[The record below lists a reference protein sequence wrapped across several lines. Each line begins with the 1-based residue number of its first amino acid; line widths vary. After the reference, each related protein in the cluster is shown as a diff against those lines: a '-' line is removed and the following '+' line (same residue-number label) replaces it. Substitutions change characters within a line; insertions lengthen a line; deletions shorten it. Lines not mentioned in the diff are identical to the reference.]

1 MIIEYYIKTS
11 WQLQTKK
18 LQQIY
23 TQNKKKK
30 KPKSNTKDSPQVTR
44 EQNTNVRKKTCKNKS
59 KNNKTAIK
67 THISITSFDENE
79 LNTPTK
85 RHRMTKWIQK
95 QNRYICCQQETHF
108 KSWKTYGMKVRGKG
122 IS

>member
-1 MIIEYYIKTS
+1 M
-11 WQLQTKK
+11 
-18 LQQIY
+18 
-23 TQNKKKK
+23 
-30 KPKSNTKDSPQVTR
+30 
-44 EQNTNVRKKTCKNKS
+44 
-59 KNNKTAIK
+59 AIR

-95 QNRYICCQQETHF
+95 QNQYICCQQETHF
-108 KSWKTYGMKVRGKG
+108 KSRNTYGMKVRGKG